1 MEERLYFLL
10 NTAQHVLRKFVD
22 EEGLARTGLTSAQ
35 MGLLF
40 FVARHEGCLLNEV
53 AAGLDLK
60 SATVTGLLARTEK
73 TGVIRRRTS
82 ADDRRA
88 AQLFL
93 TPKGRRLLGEIH
105 QLNQELNAAL
115 REGFSSEELAVV
127 MRFLRHVRALPEARG
142 HSGTDAPGDS
152 ET

>member
-22 EEGLARTGLTSAQ
+22 EEG
-35 MGLLF
+35 
-40 FVARHEGCLLNEV
+40 
-53 AAGLDLK
+53 
-60 SATVTGLLARTEK
+60 LARTEK